1 MNKDSIV
8 KKNIKNITLLLTL
21 ILYGCSEGKSSNN
34 IKFSTSAEYPPFE
47 YHQNGE
53 IKGFD
58 IDLAKAIAKE
68 LGKEAVFEDVQ
79 FSSVLLALQ
88 DGSVDAAISTI
99 TITKD
104 RQNNFDFSDP
114 YYVESMAIVFE
125 KTKPIL
131 DKAQLSGKKIACQLG
146 TTMEIWL
153 KTHYQDVEIIAM
165 NNNNQAIEALK
176 VGHVDG
182 VLIDQMQGAVFSSKN
197 SNLDYAVIGQ
207 SETGY
212 GIAFK
217 KNSPLKNQVNKA
229 IQTLEANGEMKKMKQ
244 KWLENTEW
252 KN

>member
-1 MNKDSIV
+1 
-8 KKNIKNITLLLTL
+8 
-21 ILYGCSEGKSSNN
+21 
-34 IKFSTSAEYPPFE
+34 
-47 YHQNGE
+47 
-53 IKGFD
+53 
-58 IDLAKAIAKE
+58 
-68 LGKEAVFEDVQ
+68 
-79 FSSVLLALQ
+79 
-88 DGSVDAAISTI
+88 
-99 TITKD
+99 
-104 RQNNFDFSDP
+104 
-114 YYVESMAIVFE
+114 MAIVFE